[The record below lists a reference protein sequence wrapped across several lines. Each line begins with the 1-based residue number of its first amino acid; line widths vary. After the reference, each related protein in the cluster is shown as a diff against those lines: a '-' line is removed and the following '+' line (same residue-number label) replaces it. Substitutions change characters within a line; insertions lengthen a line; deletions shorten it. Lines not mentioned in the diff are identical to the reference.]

1 MKNRFKLKPKTVV
14 LIAGIIAMIMFTS
27 SFIELNQSKK
37 EIFQLLYEHSSAL
50 IESIIQSSHNTLNS
64 SFEIEDLIT
73 DRLLNDARLIK
84 RLDHTKLLSKDE
96 LIKIARENQLYH
108 INIFNEKGNRVLSNL
123 EHELDLQGNE
133 NINWYDELSSILNGE
148 TDELIIG
155 LQSLEFEQGERFAV
169 AISRTNKRGAIVV
182 DIDAEDFLEF
192 RKKIGIGKILQEMT
206 KHPGIEYIV
215 LQDTIGI
222 LTASEKIDTLEA
234 IQGSEFLMRALLTDS
249 TFSRITDFSSKEV
262 YEVVKSFK
270 MEDEIVGLYRIG
282 ISLEAVRL
290 VESRIVRRLIII
302 SVILAA
308 ISIIVLS
315 IIFTTQN
322 LKSVSEE
329 YRKFK
334 TLASS
339 VLENMGEAVILLDK
353 DKNITLF
360 NKSSEILFNE
370 KVENIIGTN
379 IFKFKKNILELSDQ
393 NFSNF
398 FQTEKYFER
407 KINLNNNVKYLLLDI
422 SIIFD
427 NNNQAENF
435 IIVIKDMTEITQLE
449 KEAIKNE
456 KLTAMGELASGVAHE
471 IRNPINAIGMIAQ
484 RLNKEFSVSSNQNE
498 YNEITGLL
506 RIEVTRINK
515 IITQFLN
522 YAKPLDIKTDKVDLK
537 KFFQEINH
545 LFDEQAKQKNIKFI
559 VMGDGTKE
567 FVFDADLIK
576 QALMN
581 IIQNAFDAVN
591 TNSEVS
597 VNYNYHPDKLFIE
610 IKDTGKGI
618 PDNVQK
624 RIFDLYFTTR
634 KEGNG
639 LGLSIAQKI
648 ISQHNGLIQLS
659 STVNKGTT
667 FKIILPKL

>member
-1 MKNRFKLKPKTVV
+1 
-14 LIAGIIAMIMFTS
+14 
-27 SFIELNQSKK
+27 
-37 EIFQLLYEHSSAL
+37 
-50 IESIIQSSHNTLNS
+50 
-64 SFEIEDLIT
+64 
-73 DRLLNDARLIK
+73 
-84 RLDHTKLLSKDE
+84 
-96 LIKIARENQLYH
+96 
-108 INIFNEKGNRVLSNL
+108 
-123 EHELDLQGNE
+123 
-133 NINWYDELSSILNGE
+133 
-148 TDELIIG
+148 
-155 LQSLEFEQGERFAV
+155 
-169 AISRTNKRGAIVV
+169 
-182 DIDAEDFLEF
+182 
-192 RKKIGIGKILQEMT
+192 
-206 KHPGIEYIV
+206 
-215 LQDTIGI
+215 
-222 LTASEKIDTLEA
+222 
-234 IQGSEFLMRALLTDS
+234 
-249 TFSRITDFSSKEV
+249 
-262 YEVVKSFK
+262 
-270 MEDEIVGLYRIG
+270 
-282 ISLEAVRL
+282 
-290 VESRIVRRLIII
+290 
-302 SVILAA
+302 
-308 ISIIVLS
+308 
-315 IIFTTQN
+315 
-322 LKSVSEE
+322 
-329 YRKFK
+329 
-334 TLASS
+334 
-339 VLENMGEAVILLDK
+339 MGEAVILLDK

-407 KINLNNNVKYLLLDI
+407 EINLNNNVKYLLLDI

-484 RLNKEFSVSSNQNE
+484 RLNKEFSVSSHQNE

-545 LFDEQAKQKNIKFI
+545 LFDEQAKQKKIRFMVK
-559 VMGDGTKE
+559 GDDTKE